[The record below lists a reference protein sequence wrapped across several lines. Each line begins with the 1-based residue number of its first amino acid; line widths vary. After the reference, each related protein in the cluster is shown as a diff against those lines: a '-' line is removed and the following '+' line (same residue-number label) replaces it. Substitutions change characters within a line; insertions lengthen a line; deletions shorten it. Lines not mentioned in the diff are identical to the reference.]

1 MSEQIKY
8 TEALEQLRAAYEH
21 EKIVL
26 TARISTLEVS
36 IGQQDIAIKTLNDSL
51 AKAQDIVSDNIQTIL
66 RLQDSIN
73 REWLE
78 NQECHA

>member
-1 MSEQIKY
+1 MKY
-8 TEALEQLRAAYEH
+8 PEALEQLRAAYEH

-36 IGQQDIAIKTLNDSL
+36 VGQQAISIKTLQDNL
-51 AKAQDIVSDNIQTIL
+51 EKAQDIVSDNIQTIL
-66 RLQDSIN
+66 RLQESTN